1 MVLEKGEGTLQKEEE
16 EEEEEEEED
25 NNTMSLQPDGAVQ
38 MGSRTWSQDPSG
50 EPGRSSRQGS
60 IVMHASDE

>member
-16 EEEEEEEED
+16 QEEEEEED

-38 MGSRTWSQDPSG
+38 MDSKTWSQGSSG
-50 EPGRSSRQGS
+50 KPGRSSRQGS
-60 IVMHASDE
+60 IVMHASDD